1 MASTSAHDKEPS
13 ERLKRFQEILVLR
26 CQPWAKDKI
35 PGREQIRWQSIA
47 PQGPGEL
54 ESVLQGL
61 SGPQLAIALAHA
73 GFCGD
78 REVGQRLIDI
88 HGPIETHLEVKG
100 SQTILNGEPLHYAWA
115 MHYLRNAE
123 SPAAMAEVMEWLPT
137 VGLGWMV
144 GVGSEHCVMFDE
156 NTTIDRALK
165 QVIKPEFEG
174 TLPSLVNGRIEQPEL
189 LLALHERNTSTHYQ
203 KAYQKILL
211 WVPERTVEQFPD
223 DLTAYKSVQTAYFS
237 DTEKHIRPDQSVT
250 LPLNEIEPE
259 FLEQVRNW
267 WAKGIDP
274 DRPDNSLLMQNII
287 SRTSSTRPTM
297 DLEGEM
303 LLVHQANQAIQ
314 LGFWGRPGLVL
325 CESTVDFL
333 SQFEIGPQEPA
344 NELKSQAYVQAY
356 APIDLMIR
364 AYGDKSR
371 ENAMNYIRRYG
382 FELSSDTPRTTF
394 NKLVGLLDSPEPF
407 ATQIR
412 GVLNKP
418 LMAFLTSNYGDKHAW
433 ASTLVT
439 LYREYG
445 ITNEGIA
452 IAIDGDDIET
462 LYKGGFRFSDSTVVD
477 LYDLESNKSG
487 ALNGASSSK
496 PGQVTFSYDGM
507 GGYDDARI
515 LEVQVKA
522 QRLGLWL
529 SDAKKPESIAES
541 ITSYGRRKIDDKK
554 PRGTQRWYLANSG
567 FFAHKAFLTEAGPE
581 ACAQAAKTEK
591 HWHVLNDLFGVEA
604 LKPYMKDTSLQI
616 MGALFSRD
624 IGL

>member
-1 MASTSAHDKEPS
+1 MTGAVTHDKESS
-13 ERLKRFQEILVLR
+13 ERLKRYQELLVLR
-26 CQPWAKDKI
+26 CQPWAKDRY
-35 PGREQIRWQSIA
+35 PGKEQIRWESIA
-47 PQGPGEL
+47 PSSPQEL

-61 SGPQLAIALAHA
+61 SGPQLAVALAHA

-100 SQTILNGEPLHYAWA
+100 SQTFLNDEPLHYAWA

-123 SPAAMAEVMEWLPT
+123 SPEAMAEVMEWLPT

-144 GVGSEHCVMFDE
+144 GVGSEHCVMFEE

-174 TLPSLVNGRIEQPEL
+174 ALPSLVNGRIEQPEL
-189 LLALHERNTSTHYQ
+189 LLALHERNTGTHYP

-211 WVPERTVEQFPD
+211 WVPERTVAQFPD
-223 DLTAYKSVQTAYFS
+223 DLTAYKSVQTAYFR
-237 DTEKHIRPDQSVT
+237 DQEKHARPDQSVT
-250 LPLNEIEPE
+250 LPLTEVEPV
-259 FLEQVRNW
+259 FLDQVHNW
-267 WAKGIDP
+267 WASASNP
-274 DRPDNSLLMQNII
+274 DRPDNGLSLQNII
-287 SRTSSTRPTM
+287 LRTASTRATM
-297 DLEGEM
+297 DLEGDM

-314 LGFWGRPGLVL
+314 LGFWGRPGMVL

-333 SQFEIGPQEPA
+333 SQFDIGPQEPS
-344 NELKSQAYVQAY
+344 NTLKSQAYVQAY

-382 FELSSDTPRTTF
+382 FELSGDTPRTTF
-394 NKLVGLLDSPEPF
+394 NKLVGLLNSPEPF

-439 LYREYG
+439 LHREYG
-445 ITNEGIA
+445 INNDGIA
-452 IAIDGDDIET
+452 ITIDGDDVET
-462 LYKGGFRFSDSTVVD
+462 LYDGGFRFADSTLVD
-477 LYDLESNKSG
+477 LEDPVGNRSDI
-487 ALNGASSSK
+487 LNGGSK
-496 PGQVTFSYDGM
+496 SKLGQVTFKYDGM

-529 SDAKKPESIAES
+529 SDVKKPASVAES
-541 ITSYGRRKIDDKK
+541 LTSVVKRKIDNKK
-554 PRGTQRWYLANSG
+554 PRGTQPWYLANSG
-567 FFAHKAFLTEAGPE
+567 IFAHKAFLAEAGPE
-581 ACAQAAKTEK
+581 ACAQVAKTEK
-591 HWHVLNDLFGVEA
+591 HWHVLNEVFGVQV

-616 MGALFSRD
+616 VGALFSKD
-624 IGL
+624 LGL